1 MYSTFAEVSEH
12 LFLTEIGRSDAS
24 PELLDELGFSEEQQE
39 SIQNRVLLE
48 ELRLEP
54 GEEYTF
60 IGRPG
65 GYKLSTVKLRL
76 YNDTDTAIAGRDAKV
91 IGININ
97 KQDEIGTQNAIG
109 FLRQYRNSEEYSIPV
124 IGVYGIAMGDPLED
138 ALAKVPDDASEK
150 EYADDGGAYFSV
162 TTETMMFKGLA
173 QPYGYGDYWKG
184 DFNDLT
190 LTVLR

>member
-1 MYSTFAEVSEH
+1 M
-12 LFLTEIGRSDAS
+12 
-24 PELLDELGFSEEQQE
+24 
-39 SIQNRVLLE
+39 
-48 ELRLEP
+48 RLEP

-65 GYKLSTVKLRL
+65 DISQHRQASS
-76 YNDTDTAIAGRDAKV
+76 YNDTDTAIAVAMQKV

-97 KQDEIGTQNAIG
+97 KQTKSVHKTPSV
-109 FLRQYRNSEEYSIPV
+109 FLQYRNSKNTDPV